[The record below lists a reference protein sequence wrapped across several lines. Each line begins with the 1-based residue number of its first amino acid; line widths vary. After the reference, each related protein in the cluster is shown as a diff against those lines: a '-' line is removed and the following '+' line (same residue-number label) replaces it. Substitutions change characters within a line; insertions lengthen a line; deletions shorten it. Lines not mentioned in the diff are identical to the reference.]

1 MHKQL
6 RMSEKR
12 FNTILY
18 GLVPGVVLPILT
30 LLVFWMVRSD
40 SGLVKFLVDFQ
51 RLGMLS
57 KVVSLTAIPNLLL
70 FFLFI
75 WTNRNISA
83 RGVVFATLLLA
94 FVMLILKFV

>member
-1 MHKQL
+1 
-6 RMSEKR
+6 MSEKR